1 VIGTFDRRITVLN
14 QQQRALNLAWSLV
27 ESNTVPSGDDKERKR
42 VAIVGGGFAGLT
54 FAAAL
59 VQKQSCCDIVMFEE
73 RDTLLPLQQGSD
85 SRWLHPRIYDWP
97 GEGSEAAAAMLPVLN
112 WTAARASDVVV
123 QVLGRW
129 KEILNRED
137 HSLDL
142 WCNARHLQLSAD
154 GEAPD
159 RAKIEWVGEMRDAA
173 NGTCAG
179 SSQASGSSDAEKLK
193 DSERVSWR
201 REYATLQADVKSV
214 LRKLAVIERK
224 VARNDGSMSFVLR
237 IRPYRTVDNVID
249 GVVCTFVDMTERE
262 AADAM
267 LRESES
273 QFHALADSIPQLAW
287 IADAEGEIFWFNR
300 RWYEYTGTNRAEI
313 RGGGWRGLHHPD
325 QIDPMLAR
333 FKRCVAAGKP
343 WEDTYQLR
351 GADGEYRWLLSRAE
365 PIHDSG
371 GKSDRFH
378 CARNGSRDPTAGV
391 LDR

>member
-1 VIGTFDRRITVLN
+1 MIGASSTLVDLTRYLEQEGEV
-14 QQQRALNLAWSLV
+14 QRARHEAETVNEELQSSNEELETAKEEMQSVNEELQTVNAEMASKNDVLTHLNSDIKNLL
-27 ESNTVPSGDDKERKR
+27 ESTEIATLFLDEQLRIKSFTNG
-42 VAIVGGGFAGLT
+42 VADIFSVRDTDIGRPITEIVGL
-54 FAAAL
+54 
-59 VQKQSCCDIVMFEE
+59 
-73 RDTLLPLQQGSD
+73 SD
-85 SRWLHPRIYDWP
+85 
-97 GEGSEAAAAMLPVLN
+97 
-112 WTAARASDVVV
+112 
-123 QVLGRW
+123 
-129 KEILNRED
+129 
-137 HSLDL
+137 
-142 WCNARHLQLSAD
+142 
-154 GEAPD
+154 
-159 RAKIEWVGEMRDAA
+159 
-173 NGTCAG
+173 
-179 SSQASGSSDAEKLK
+179 
-193 DSERVSWR
+193 
-201 REYATLQADVKSV
+201 YATLQADVRMV
-214 LRKLAVIERK
+214 LRKLTVIERK

-273 QFHALADSIPQLAW
+273 QFHALADLVPQLAW
-287 IADAEGEIFWFNR
+287 IADAGGEVFWFNR
-300 RWYEYTGTNRAEI
+300 RWYEYTGTSRADME
-313 RGGGWRGLHHPD
+313 RGGWNGVHHPD